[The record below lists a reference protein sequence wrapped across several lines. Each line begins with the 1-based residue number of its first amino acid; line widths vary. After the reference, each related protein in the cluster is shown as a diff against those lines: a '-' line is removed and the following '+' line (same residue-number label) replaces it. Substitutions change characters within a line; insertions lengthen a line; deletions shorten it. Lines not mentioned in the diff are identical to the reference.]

1 MNGEKNKENKRNP
14 RVKSSTR
21 ISNLGGYDYK
31 EIKIKNQ
38 NPFSQRNFKTL
49 RYSIVEWLYI
59 INSKLEDNAVTL
71 FHSIYIFDSVL
82 SKKVTFVDTKKI
94 DLYAAVCYF
103 ISKKLNEVII
113 IDITFVNKILLKNKY
128 QPKDISK
135 TEIEICKLLNFNLM
149 SSTIQDY
156 TNFYISKI
164 PIEQR
169 INFIRINLFF
179 NIFSQN
185 FEEFIFDV
193 FPSRVS
199 LITLKASFE
208 VLTKNITPIEQDVL
222 RTLIDSFISQE
233 PHQNKIK
240 EYSMLL
246 INAFESNV
254 QFIENKEY
262 SKLYKIELD
271 TKNNV

>member
-1 MNGEKNKENKRNP
+1 M
-14 RVKSSTR
+14 
-21 ISNLGGYDYK
+21 I
-31 EIKIKNQ
+31 Q
-38 NPFSQRNFKTL
+38 
-49 RYSIVEWLYI
+49 
-59 INSKLEDNAVTL
+59 
-71 FHSIYIFDSVL
+71 
-82 SKKVTFVDTKKI
+82 KKI

-135 TEIEICKLLNFNLM
+135 TEIEICKLLNFNL
-149 SSTIQDY
+149 STIQDY
-156 TNFYISKI
+156 TNFYICKI

-169 INFIRINLFF
+169 INFIRINLFY

-222 RTLIDSFISQE
+222 RTLIDSFISEE
-233 PHQNKIK
+233 PHPNKIK